1 MKEFLILI
9 ISIFSYEGIFMLE
22 KEVKQYKRGKSF
34 TYRIDLSKKDNF
46 EGGEKVMILRLS
58 EYESYLDEID
68 NLKLQIGEHKNT
80 ISDLKQSRSEADS
93 SINEIMEQRNQE
105 IAEKNKEIMD
115 LVEENKS
122 SIQKCYDIID
132 EKDQLIKQANEEI
145 RIEREKADL
154 AKQKAEENLLEERK
168 RHDELVLEKDK
179 ELHNVNQQLQDSL
192 KEIAYKDQMLTAD
205 RLLID
210 RYKNR
215 SFIDRLL
222 NRQPDDTDLQIDS
235 PAKETYVLEAEKKD

>member
-1 MKEFLILI
+1 
-9 ISIFSYEGIFMLE
+9 MLE
-22 KEVKQYKRGKSF
+22 KEVKQYKRGNSF

-46 EGGEKVMILRLS
+46 EGGEKVMIFRIS
-58 EYESYLDEID
+58 EYESYLNEID
-68 NLKLQIGEHKNT
+68 SLELQIDENKNT

-93 SINEIMEQRNQE
+93 NINEIMEQRNQE
-105 IAEKNKEIMD
+105 ISDKNKEIMD

-132 EKDQLIKQANEEI
+132 EKDKLLKQANEEI

-154 AKQKAEENLLEERK
+154 AKQKAEENLIDERK

-179 ELHNVNQQLQDSL
+179 ELYNLNQQLKDSL
-192 KEIAYKDQMLTAD
+192 KEIAYKDQLLTVD

-215 SFIDRLL
+215 SFIDRLF
-222 NRQPDDTDLQIDS
+222 NRLPDDADLKIDN
-235 PAKETYVLEAEKKD
+235 PPKETYVLEAEKED

>member
-1 MKEFLILI
+1 
-9 ISIFSYEGIFMLE
+9 MLE
-22 KEVKQYKRGKSF
+22 KEVKQYKRGNSF

-46 EGGEKVMILRLS
+46 EGGEKVMILRIS
-58 EYESYLDEID
+58 EYESYLNEID
-68 NLKLQIGEHKNT
+68 NLKTKIDDNKNT

-105 IAEKNKEIMD
+105 
-115 LVEENKS
+115 NKS
-122 SIQKCYDIID
+122 AIAKCYEIID

-145 RIEREKADL
+145 RLEREKADL

-192 KEIAYKDQMLTAD
+192 KEIAYKDQLLTAD

-222 NRQPDDTDLQIDS
+222 NRQPDDSDLQIES
-235 PAKETYVLEAEKKD
+235 KPKETYVLEAEKTDE

>member
-1 MKEFLILI
+1 
-9 ISIFSYEGIFMLE
+9 
-22 KEVKQYKRGKSF
+22 
-34 TYRIDLSKKDNF
+34 
-46 EGGEKVMILRLS
+46 
-58 EYESYLDEID
+58 
-68 NLKLQIGEHKNT
+68 
-80 ISDLKQSRSEADS
+80 
-93 SINEIMEQRNQE
+93 MEQRNQE
-105 IAEKNKEIMD
+105 IADKNKEIMD

-122 SIQKCYDIID
+122 AIAKCYDIID
-132 EKDQLIKQANEEI
+132 EKDQLIKQVNEEI
-145 RIEREKADL
+145 RIERAKADI

-192 KEIAYKDQMLTAD
+192 KEIAYKDQLLTAD

-222 NRQPDDTDLQIDS
+222 NRQPDDSDLQIDT
-235 PAKETYVLEAEKKD
+235 PKETYVLEAEKKD

>member
-1 MKEFLILI
+1 MI
-9 ISIFSYEGIFMLE
+9 ISIYSKVFFMLE
-22 KEVKQYKRGKSF
+22 KEVKQYKRGNSF

-46 EGGEKVMILRLS
+46 EGGEKVMILRIS
-58 EYESYLDEID
+58 EHESYLNEID
-68 NLKLQIGEHKNT
+68 NLKLKIDEHKNT

-105 IAEKNKEIMD
+105 ISAKNKEIMD

-122 SIQKCYDIID
+122 AIAKCYDIID

-179 ELHNVNQQLQDSL
+179 ELHNVNKQLQDSL
-192 KEIAYKDQMLTAD
+192 KEIAYKDQLLTAD

-222 NRQPDDTDLQIDS
+222 NRQPDDSDLLIDNK
-235 PAKETYVLEAEKKD
+235 PKETYVLEAEKEE

>member
-1 MKEFLILI
+1 
-9 ISIFSYEGIFMLE
+9 MLE
-22 KEVKQYKRGKSF
+22 KEVKQYKRGNSF

-58 EYESYLDEID
+58 EYESYLNEID
-68 NLKLQIGEHKNT
+68 NLKLQIDDNKNT

-93 SINEIMEQRNQE
+93 NINDIIEERNNEI
-105 IAEKNKEIMD
+105 AKKNKEIMD

-132 EKDQLIKQANEEI
+132 EKDQLLKQANEEI
-145 RIEREKADL
+145 RLERAKSDIV
-154 AKQKAEENLLEERK
+154 KQKAEENLLEERK

-192 KEIAYKDQMLTAD
+192 KEIAYKDQLLTAD

-222 NRQPDDTDLQIDS
+222 NRQPDESDLKIDS
-235 PAKETYVLEAEKKD
+235 EPKPTYVLEAEKKD